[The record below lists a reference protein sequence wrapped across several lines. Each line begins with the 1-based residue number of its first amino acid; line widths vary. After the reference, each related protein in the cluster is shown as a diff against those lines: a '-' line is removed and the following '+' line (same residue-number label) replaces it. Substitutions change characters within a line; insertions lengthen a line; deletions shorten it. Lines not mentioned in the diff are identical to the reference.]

1 MLHVHRHRQRL
12 DAGER
17 FRQGHRGPRLVHHRL
32 GQRQHRRTTGTHRDV
47 VHPARPDRTAGR
59 PGIDI
64 GRHESGR
71 AVLQP
76 AAMDGPDASDG
87 QLARSAHPHRLATQ
101 GVFPSLSGL
110 SGLAGHDDVRR
121 HRLHRR
127 QRRTGQRRR
136 VAAQTL
142 RHIEDGRVEAPAIPR
157 TDRHGREMERRA
169 LDRHAGRTPRGD
181 EPPGIG
187 AGSSGSTTGRPRPAI
202 KRRAIHA
209 IRPSIAARPAA
220 PAHRRPTTPAMA
232 RSLRRR
238 YIKPP
243 AIVPR
248 RPDSRAPVVGRPSQ
262 HPHRRR
268 DTSRALGLR
277 HRGIDRSEHPR
288 TIDSGGHQR
297 ETRQIGQR
305 QALVR

>member
-76 AAMDGPDASDG
+76 AAMDGPDSQRWAAGKICASPSTRCTG
-87 QLARSAHPHRLATQ
+87 RIP
-101 GVFPSLSGL
+101 PSLSGL
-110 SGLAGHDDVRR
+110 AGLAGHDDVRR

-142 RHIEDGRVEAPAIPR
+142 RHIEDGRMEAPAIPR

-169 LDRHAGRTPRGD
+169 LDRHAVRTPRGD
-181 EPPGIG
+181 EPQGIG
-187 AGSSGSTTGRPRPAI
+187 AGSSGSTTGRPRPAV
-202 KRRAIHA
+202 KRRTIHA

-238 YIKPP
+238 DIKPQ
-243 AIVPR
+243 AVVPR
-248 RPDSRAPVVGRPSQ
+248 RPDRRAPVSRTAVSASSPTERHVTRSRRPTSR
-262 HPHRRR
+262 HRR
-268 DTSRALGLR
+268 
-277 HRGIDRSEHPR
+277 I
-288 TIDSGGHQR
+288 
-297 ETRQIGQR
+297 
-305 QALVR
+305 